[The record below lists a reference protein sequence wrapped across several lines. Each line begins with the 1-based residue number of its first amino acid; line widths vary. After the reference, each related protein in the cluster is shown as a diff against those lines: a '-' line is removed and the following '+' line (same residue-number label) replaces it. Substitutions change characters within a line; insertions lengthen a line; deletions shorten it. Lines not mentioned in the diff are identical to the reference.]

1 MDKVYKLLVIGGGIS
16 SCTLVSSCIQ
26 NGFKGDIAIIEA
38 GRNLGGRCSSRF
50 SLKNKGSIISHGAP
64 NFNIINEDNNKKLYI
79 FINQLLIN
87 KLIRKDNSLTFQF
100 DEELNINNVN
110 NNIFYKGDLYMPVNS
125 MFDMAEGIVKLNNSN
140 NQIDFYFQTMIKDLR
155 YIRNQWILTTFDN
168 RIFKTTFLVLAS
180 NLLIHPRIKN
190 ILNLKYIPLRKAIE
204 KDKCKVIDEI
214 IYKLN
219 YQKFIKRTN
228 FLIYTKEDYSVNNL
242 SEKRNIHFLFNE
254 KAEEN
259 YGIERIIFQHQ
270 EDNKLSIVIHTKDS
284 MLVRENNKEKDNQ
297 FLKKEILKRFNII
310 FKNNSSIN
318 ELFDYEDITIMNWR
332 ASQPDAVT
340 IPKSLQISEQ
350 FNIGFCGDW
359 FEFNG
364 FGRVEGAI
372 TSALELSDKIRNLI

>member
-1 MDKVYKLLVIGGGIS
+1 MDKVYELLVIGGGIS

-26 NGFKGDIAIIEA
+26 NGFKGEIAIIEA

-50 SLKNKGSIISHGAP
+50 SLENKGSIISHGAP

-79 FINQLLIN
+79 YMNQLLIN
-87 KLIRKDNSLTFQF
+87 KLIRKDNSLTLQF
-100 DEELNINNVN
+100 DEELNISNVN
-110 NNIFYKGDLYMPVNS
+110 NNIFYKGDVYMPVNS
-125 MFDMAEGIVKLNNSN
+125 MFNLAKGIVELNNIN

-155 YIRNQWILTTFDN
+155 YIENQWILTTFDN
-168 RIFKTTFLVLAS
+168 RKFKTKFLVLAS

-204 KDKCKVIDEI
+204 KNKCKVIDEI

-228 FLIYTKEDYSVNNL
+228 LLIYTKKDYKINNL
-242 SEKRNIHFLFNE
+242 SERRNIHFLFND

-270 EDNKLSIVIHTKDS
+270 EDNKLSIVLHTRDS
-284 MLVRENNKEKDNQ
+284 KLIRENNKDKDNP
-297 FLKKEILKRFNII
+297 FFKKDILNRFNTI
-310 FKNNSSIN
+310 FKNNFFIN
-318 ELFDYEDITIMNWR
+318 ELFDYEDISIMNWR

-340 IPKSLQISEQ
+340 IPKRLQISEQ

-372 TSALELSDKIRNLI
+372 TSALELSDKIINLI